1 MTDVMTHQKKLLV
14 LPLRCSSGY
23 RGSLASYFPVG
34 PTLNDNSLFFH
45 IQALVILLFNILL
58 HNPLLKPI
66 ELLSFNFQSISRSI
80 KHTDVSV

>member
-34 PTLNDNSLFFH
+34 PTPNDNSLFFSYSG
-45 IQALVILLFNILL
+45 FGNITL
-58 HNPLLKPI
+58 
-66 ELLSFNFQSISRSI
+66 
-80 KHTDVSV
+80 